1 MLISTFYG
9 DAFDGQFALRLKE
22 SARVIDLECLMYKW
36 GKDGAEADKARLRSK
51 LLARSL
57 LERRDESILFVE
69 PDAQIL
75 RRPNVLLDED
85 DFDVAVYY
93 DSHTLEVSGPI
104 FLRNNDRVMRLLR
117 DWQELNREE
126 PDATEL
132 ETFSQILSRAGSEV
146 EIRRLPVTYAWVE
159 RVHREIHPRANPV
172 IVHFKTNG
180 LISSRIRIPR

>member
-22 SARVIDLECLMYKW
+22 SARLIDLECTLYKW

-57 LERRDESILFVE
+57 QERREESILRVEPRAPRARPPPPRPPPPPGVRARREETILLVE

-75 RRPNVLLDED
+75 RRPGILLDEE

-93 DSHTLEVSGPI
+93 
-104 FLRNNDRVMRLLR
+104 
-117 DWQELNREE
+117 
-126 PDATEL
+126 
-132 ETFSQILSRAGSEV
+132 
-146 EIRRLPVTYAWVE
+146 
-159 RVHREIHPRANPV
+159 
-172 IVHFKTNG
+172 
-180 LISSRIRIPR
+180 

>member
-22 SARVIDLECLMYKW
+22 SARVIDLECQLYKW
-36 GKDGAEADKARLRSK
+36 GKDGSEADKARLRSK

-75 RRPNVLLDED
+75 RRPNVLLDEE

-132 ETFSQILSRAGSEV
+132 ETLSQILSRAGSEL

-159 RVHREIHPRANPV
+159 RIHREIHPRANPV

-180 LISSRIRIPR
+180 LISSHIRIPR